1 MLAEPAAAMPKK
13 VFMMPMTVP
22 SAVHDPVDV
31 LTDHKAEMTGALR
44 SVLRSTDPD
53 RDGMTAMRDPDGV
66 RMPTARNVQAA
77 EAHRTVPARNPE
89 EVVIAQ
95 VVVPVVDLQDPAA
108 ERALPDPATG
118 PMHARTVAGRSVTT
132 AAIPR
137 TIPISASPSGKE
149 NATTASRYRTRPMKA

>member
-1 MLAEPAAAMPKK
+1 M
-13 VFMMPMTVP
+13 VP
-22 SAVHDPVDV
+22 DPVDV
-31 LTDHKAEMTGALR
+31 RTDPKAGMTDALR
-44 SVLRSTDPD
+44 SVLRSTEADH
-53 RDGMTAMRDPDGV
+53 DGMIAMRDPDGV

-77 EAHRTVPARNPE
+77 EAHRTVPARNAE

-108 ERALPDPATG
+108 EHALPDPATG

-149 NATTASRYRTRPMKA
+149 NAATASPYRTRPMKA

>member
-1 MLAEPAAAMPKK
+1 M
-13 VFMMPMTVP
+13 VP
-22 SAVHDPVDV
+22 DPVDV
-31 LTDHKAEMTGALR
+31 RTDPKAGMTDALR
-44 SVLRSTDPD
+44 SVLRSTETD
-53 RDGMTAMRDPDGV
+53 RDGMIALRDPDGV

-77 EAHRTVPARNPE
+77 EAHRTVPARNAE

-108 ERALPDPATG
+108 EHALPDPATG

-137 TIPISASPSGKE
+137 TIPISASPSEK
-149 NATTASRYRTRPMKA
+149 ASAATASRYRTRPMKA